1 MFNVLS
7 SKTSG
12 RKARATHIYGWLKT
26 FCFKKKRK
34 PFRVNGIQVK
44 LITFGRLNGLFEL
57 FFWFFFLLWMEG
69 MTSCLWA
76 VFIII
81 RYSVFGRKDFHGLNW
96 DLRKSNFDNFFARK
110 TDKEIFFHGNEMNNF
125 VYGLDAVGWSFGSI
139 SKGVIDKG
147 RPCLHGGGQS
157 LHLDMEKPYKC
168 LNGRK
173 RDKNSEF
180 RRIYFI

>member
-1 MFNVLS
+1 MLKDIYQMCMEWCIVFNVLS

-12 RKARATHIYGWLKT
+12 RKARATHICGWLKT
-26 FCFKKKRK
+26 FCFKKERK
-34 PFRVNGIQVK
+34 PSRVNGIQVK

-110 TDKEIFFHGNEMNNF
+110 IDKEIFLNGNEQLF
-125 VYGLDAVGWSFGSI
+125 LWIRCGWVMFWG
-139 SKGVIDKG
+139 D
-147 RPCLHGGGQS
+147 
-157 LHLDMEKPYKC
+157 
-168 LNGRK
+168 
-173 RDKNSEF
+173 F
-180 RRIYFI
+180 